1 MWAAHLLFHLLMGVP
16 GLLPL
21 AQQAGQDFG
30 LHWMSAPQWNAA
42 SVLQGNGLL
51 QLQLLFLDGGLLL
64 SLYLVWRMAAGT
76 RVVRRLLAVAPLVL
90 FAVALYAFGFW
101 LLLQPMQMRGMMMG
115 GM

>member
-1 MWAAHLLFHLLMGVP
+1 M
-16 GLLPL
+16 
-21 AQQAGQDFG
+21 QR
-30 LHWMSAPQWNAA
+30 

-64 SLYLVWRMAAGT
+64 SLYLVWRMACEHCVLCGGCCRSCPLALSP
-76 RVVRRLLAVAPLVL
+76 LL
-90 FAVALYAFGFW
+90 LYAFGFW